1 MELVALEGLEG
12 RRMRNPEVVRDIL
25 GLDIGT
31 AADGSGI
38 VHIRT
43 SATDRDPV
51 SAENTK
57 LMWAKMVQN
66 AVLLNEFR
74 RVEVAGAPDKII
86 VFEGISSYGKKVG
99 GDTFGTLAWIW
110 RMFEA
115 FDSRRAPGSLG
126 PVIILR
132 RVVSAH
138 LVGSCPKGKMDA
150 MIKRA
155 VAERFAGMGAE
166 PRTAVGLKKSP
177 GPLYGVAKDMWSA
190 LAVAVTFAEGA
201 KTEVVI

>member
-1 MELVALEGLEG
+1 MGSRE
-12 RRMRNPEVVRDIL
+12 IL

-31 AADGSGI
+31 GDHGSG
-38 VHIRT
+38 VVYIRT

-51 SAENTK
+51 SADNTK
-57 LMWAKMVQN
+57 LFWAKMVQN

-74 RVEVAGAPDKII
+74 RQPPGHERPADKIV

-115 FDSRRAPGSLG
+115 IDSRRDPGSLE
-126 PVIILR
+126 PVIVLR
-132 RVVSAH
+132 RVVAAH

-177 GPLYGVAKDMWSA
+177 GPLHGVAKDMWSA
-190 LAVAVTFAEGA
+190 LAVAVAYTEGA
-201 KTEVVI
+201 KTEVVL

>member
-1 MELVALEGLEG
+1 MENRE
-12 RRMRNPEVVRDIL
+12 II

-31 AADGSGI
+31 GDHGSG
-38 VHIRT
+38 VVYIRT

-51 SAENTK
+51 TADNTK
-57 LMWAKMVQN
+57 LVWAKMHQN
-66 AVLLNEFR
+66 TILLDEMR
-74 RVEVAGAPDKII
+74 RMDTRPLDRRRY

-99 GDTFGTLAWIW
+99 GDTFGTLKWIW

-115 FDSRRAPGSLG
+115 VDSRRRPGSPE
-126 PVIILR
+126 PVVVLR

-155 VAERFAGMGAE
+155 LAERFAGMGAE

-190 LAVAVTFAEGA
+190 LAVAVAYAEGA
-201 KTEVVI
+201 KTEVVT